1 MTAAERWQAAQ
12 PYLYGLIVG
21 LLLGGVALWGLGRLA
36 GGERRADAD
45 VARVPAVA
53 TPRDAGE
60 LLRRSRR
67 NAIVAAVDVTRGAVV
82 KISAAGRRRVRN
94 PLLDLLSFP
103 VRREQIVNMQWI
115 GSGFII
121 DPEGYIITAEH
132 VVHGAEDLVV
142 SLGDGTSA
150 HAEIVGR
157 APRFDLALLRVDAGP
172 DLRFTP
178 ATLGDSDDVMVGEWA
193 IAIGSPFGSNLDDA
207 QPSVSVG
214 VISAVNRHIL
224 PPDGF
229 QGAWPYT
236 ELLQTD
242 AAINFGNSGGP
253 LVNANGEVIGV
264 NSAIANP
271 TRGRFNVGVNFSIP
285 INIVRWVAEELR
297 EYGELRTPWVGWRLR
312 EAVPPAVHRSQHF
325 AEDANALL
333 VDDVQPESPCAR
345 AGIEVGDVVL
355 SINGEDAWSL
365 QRAERILFA
374 ARVGGDPI
382 EVVLLKS
389 RDGQRAV
396 VMLDVLENPVTRSER
411 RRRSS
416 GRLG

>member
-1 MTAAERWQAAQ
+1 MRTQRLQTAQ
-12 PYLYGLIVG
+12 PYLYGLLVG
-21 LLLGGVALWGLGRLA
+21 VALGGVALLLVDRMGRR
-36 GGERRADAD
+36 GERDAQREGP
-45 VARVPAVA
+45 ASTAAVPR
-53 TPRDAGE
+53 TDGGD
-60 LLRRSRR
+60 LLRRSRS

-82 KISAAGRRRVRN
+82 KISAAGRRRVRS

-103 VRREQIVNMQWI
+103 VRREQVVNVQWI
-115 GSGFII
+115 GSGFLI
-121 DPEGYIITAEH
+121 DSEGHIITAEH

-142 SLGDGTSA
+142 SLGDGASA
-150 HAEIVGR
+150 RAEVVGR
-157 APRFDLALLRVDAGP
+157 APRYDLALLRVDAGP
-172 DLRFTP
+172 DLRLAG

-229 QGAWPYT
+229 EGAWPYT

-285 INIVRWVAEELR
+285 INIVKWVAEELR
-297 EYGELRTPWVGWRLR
+297 EYGEVRTPWVGWRLK
-312 EAVPPAVHRSQHF
+312 EAVPPSVHRSMHF

-333 VDDVQPESPCAR
+333 VDSVQPESPAAR
-345 AGIEVGDVVL
+345 AGIEVGDIVL
-355 SINGEDAWSL
+355 SINGQEAWSL
-365 QRAERILFA
+365 ARADRILFT
-374 ARVGGDPI
+374 ARVGGAPI

-389 RDGQRAV
+389 RHGQRAV
-396 VMLDVLENPVTRSER
+396 VMLNVLENPVTRSER
-411 RRRSS
+411 QRRSS
-416 GRLG
+416 RRVG